1 MKKDIHP
8 ENYRPVIFLDTASD
22 ERFLI
27 SSTVETE
34 ETAEWEDGK
43 EYPLARVEMSSA
55 SHPFYTGVE
64 RTVDTAGRVEKFKAR
79 FQKSQKKQD
88 SKPAVDDEADTGPAE
103 ESADD
108 AAEDT
113 EAKES

>member
-8 ENYRPVIFLDTASD
+8 DNYRKVIFLDTSSD

-34 ETAEWEDGK
+34 ETGTWEDGE

-79 FQKSQKKQD
+79 FKKAQSAKAATKDDGSDDTSEDD
-88 SKPAVDDEADTGPAE
+88 S
-103 ESADD
+103 DD
-108 AAEDT
+108 AETT
-113 EAKES
+113 ES